1 MLGQVPGFSGFGVRR
16 LEGGV
21 GHVSSWGVVRRGVGV
36 QAGGQSLGGWIG
48 DMGVALVIVC
58 TGPRV
63 GALRRDRARW
73 TCRGGSVVFRV
84 TGHQSAGNFRG
95 GLSPFVVPS
104 GLGHCVVSTFRLG

>member
-1 MLGQVPGFSGFGVRR
+1 
-16 LEGGV
+16 
-21 GHVSSWGVVRRGVGV
+21 
-36 QAGGQSLGGWIG
+36 
-48 DMGVALVIVC
+48 MGVALVIVC

-95 GLSPFVVPS
+95 GCHLPLFHPVSGALCCFHVPS
-104 GLGHCVVSTFRLG
+104 RVVGGVPGFFFFIFIFIFIFIFYFYYFLGGFSCVLCVCGL